1 MDRHRIDAD
10 ADPDPDL
17 HQNYAD
23 PHADPAPS
31 VTHVGKCYFF
41 LLLVTAL
48 QVYNVLRVSSVSN
61 FKYLRQLIEI
71 LWKKYTV
78 VYKYFHMP
86 GIDTD
91 PDRPDPDPP
100 H

>member
-1 MDRHRIDAD
+1 MLENA
-10 ADPDPDL
+10 L
-17 HQNYAD
+17 
-23 PHADPAPS
+23 
-31 VTHVGKCYFF
+31 F

-71 LWKKYTV
+71 LWKSIV
-78 VYKYFHMP
+78 SKYFHMP

-91 PDRPDPDPP
+91 PDPPDSDTQQ
-100 H
+100 

>member
-1 MDRHRIDAD
+1 MASND
-10 ADPDPDL
+10 
-17 HQNYAD
+17 AD
-23 PHADPAPS
+23 PHADPNPTA
-31 VTHVGKCYFF
+31 THDRKCAF

-48 QVYNVLRVSSVSN
+48 QVHNVLPVSSVSN

-71 LWKKYTV
+71 LWKII

-91 PDRPDPDPP
+91 PDRPDPDPQ